1 MGGGIAN
8 FTSVAGTFTG
18 IVKASSLRHAAK
30 HTHHHVVFV
39 APLMWC
45 TVQIWKRRH
54 PHRCIL
60 QVDSNAAF
68 RAHGVVLFV
77 RNRL

>member
-30 HTHHHVVFV
+30 HTHHHGCFRCTIDVVHPFKFGSGGTLTGALCRSARMQNSAHMV
-39 APLMWC
+39 WC
-45 TVQIWKRRH
+45 
-54 PHRCIL
+54 CL
-60 QVDSNAAF
+60 
-68 RAHGVVLFV
+68 
-77 RNRL
+77 